1 MKMLMKEKFL
11 VTRAGKRVDEEEPTG
26 VMKEGRGGVERS
38 TSLPH

>member
-11 VTRAGKRVDEEEPTG
+11 VTRAGRRMDEEEPTG
-26 VMKEGRGGVERS
+26 VMKEGGGVERS